1 MRGHVHKRS
10 KNWAYVVDIGRHPT
24 TGARR
29 QRTKTGF
36 ATRRAAEEALARI
49 VAGIDSP
56 ITLGTMTLAEFCRQ
70 WLDGHCPTV
79 KATTAKG
86 YVERLEWYVLPR
98 LGHVKL
104 RDLSPLHI
112 QTLWSDLL
120 ANGRTRGGGLSAVSV
135 AGVRRV
141 LRKVLNDAVAWELMD
156 RNPVLRVKAP
166 RVESTEMRT
175 WSSQDAR
182 RFLDRTADDR
192 LHSLWVLAITTGMRR
207 GELAGLR
214 WIDIDLD
221 AGFIALRNTRVAV
234 QHAVH
239 EYEPKSRTSRRSVA
253 IDALVVTVLRGHRRR
268 QLEERL
274 AWGVAY
280 HDSGYVFTNEDGR
293 PLHPNRITLLFRRN
307 REELGL
313 PAVRLH
319 DLRHTSASLMLT
331 AGVHPK
337 VVSERLGHSSIAITL
352 DLYSHVIPGMQAE
365 AADKLGAMMLGR

>member
-1 MRGHVHKRS
+1 VI
-10 KNWAYVVDIGRHPT
+10 DIGRHPT

-36 ATRRAAEEALARI
+36 ATRRAAEEALARV
-49 VAGIDSP
+49 VAGIDP
-56 ITLGTMTLAEFCRQ
+56 ILTVGAMTLQEFCRQ

-86 YVERLEWYVLPR
+86 YRERLEWYVLPR

-175 WSSQDAR
+175 WSAQDAR
-182 RFLDRTADDR
+182 RFLDRTATDR
-192 LHSLWVLAITTGMRR
+192 LHALLGARHHHRHAPRRARRPALDRHQPRRRAHRPAQHPRRVTTRR
-207 GELAGLR
+207 ARVRAEVP
-214 WIDIDLD
+214 DLTTLGRD
-221 AGFIALRNTRVAV
+221 RRTRGDRVA
-234 QHAVH
+234 QSSTPTARGAARMGRRL
-239 EYEPKSRTSRRSVA
+239 SR
-253 IDALVVTVLRGHRRR
+253 LRLRLHHRRR
-268 QLEERL
+268 QGPATPIASRCCS
-274 AWGVAY
+274 G
-280 HDSGYVFTNEDGR
+280 DS
-293 PLHPNRITLLFRRN
+293 
-307 REELGL
+307 
-313 PAVRLH
+313 AK
-319 DLRHTSASLMLT
+319 TSAYPPCVCTTSAT
-331 AGVHPK
+331 PPRA
-337 VVSERLGHSSIAITL
+337 
-352 DLYSHVIPGMQAE
+352 
-365 AADKLGAMMLGR
+365 

>member
-1 MRGHVHKRS
+1 MRGHVHKRG

-24 TGARR
+24 TGSRR

-49 VAGIDSP
+49 VAGIESP
-56 ITLGTMTLAEFCRQ
+56 IALETMTLAEFCRQ

-86 YVERLEWYVLPR
+86 YRERLEWYVLPR
-98 LGHVKL
+98 LGHVEL

-156 RNPVLRVKAP
+156 RNPVLRLKAP

-175 WSSQDAR
+175 WSTQDAR
-182 RFLDRTADDR
+182 RVLDRTADDR

-221 AGFIALRNTRVAV
+221 AGFIALRNARVAV

-253 IDALVVTVLRGHRRR
+253 IDSLVVTVLRSHRRR
-268 QLEERL
+268 QREERL
-274 AWGVAY
+274 AWGAAY
-280 HDSGYVFTNEDGR
+280 NDSGYVFTNEDGH
-293 PLHPNRITLLFRRN
+293 PLHPNRVTLLFRRN

>member
-1 MRGHVHKRS
+1 MRGHVHKRG
-10 KNWAYVVDIGRHPT
+10 NRWAYVVDVGRHPT

-36 ATRRAAEEALARI
+36 ATRRAAEEALACVI
-49 VAGIDSP
+49 AGIDP
-56 ITLGTMTLAEFCRQ
+56 LVVVGAMTLGEFCRQ

-86 YVERLEWYVLPR
+86 YRERLEWYVLPR

-112 QTLWSDLL
+112 QTLWTDLL
-120 ANGRTRGGGLSAVSV
+120 ANGRTRGGGLSAVSIG
-135 AGVRRV
+135 GVRRV
-141 LRKVLNDAVAWELMD
+141 LRKVLNDAVAWELID

-166 RVESTEMRT
+166 RIESNEMHT
-175 WSSQDAR
+175 WSAHDAR

-192 LHSLWVLAITTGMRR
+192 LHALWVLAITTGMRR

-221 AGFIALRNTRVAV
+221 AGLIALRNTRVAV

-239 EYEPKSRTSRRSVA
+239 EYEPKSRTSRRSIA
-253 IDALVVTVLRGHRRR
+253 IDALVVAVVRSHRRR

-274 AWGVAY
+274 AWGAAY
-280 HDSGYVFTNEDGR
+280 HDTGYVFTNEDGQA
-293 PLHPNRITLLFRRN
+293 LHPNRITLLFRRL
-307 REELGL
+307 REDLAL
-313 PAVRLH
+313 PPVRLH

-352 DLYSHVIPGMQAE
+352 DLYSHVIPGMQAD
-365 AADKLGAMMLGR
+365 AADKLGAMMLGQ